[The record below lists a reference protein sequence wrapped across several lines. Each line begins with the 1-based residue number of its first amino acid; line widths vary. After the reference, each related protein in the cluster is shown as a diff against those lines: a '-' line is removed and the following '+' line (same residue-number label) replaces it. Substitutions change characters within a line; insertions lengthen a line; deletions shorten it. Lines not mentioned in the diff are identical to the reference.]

1 MTYPSYAVRDAV
13 FASTLMALI
22 FALTPWVLADDAN
35 VVKWDQIIGSASPF
49 QPIGGIAAVGFPWSA
64 EKGNAWVH
72 LGTGHVKFNVKGLV
86 LAGSTPLAVAGT
98 IGVTTKV
105 KGTLV
110 CNGVSTVTSVLV
122 DTPPVPLD
130 PQGNAEFVGGVAI
143 PTACLLTTDKLA
155 FVIRVA
161 EAGGNLTLVDK
172 WNAVGVVRTP

>member
-1 MTYPSYAVRDAV
+1 MTYLSHVV
-13 FASTLMALI
+13 KGTVLASTLMALV
-22 FALTPWVLADDAN
+22 FTSAPWALADEAN
-35 VVKWDQIIGSASPF
+35 VVKWDQIIGSVSLF
-49 QPIGGIAAVGFPWSA
+49 QPIGGIASVGIPWSV
-64 EKGNAWVH
+64 EKGKAWVH
-72 LGTGHVKFNVKGLV
+72 LQTGHVKFNVKGLV

-98 IGVTTKV
+98 IGVTAKV

-110 CNGVSTVTSVLV
+110 CNGLSTVTSALV

-130 PQGNAEFVGGVAI
+130 PQGNADFVGDVVV

-161 EAGGNLTLVDK
+161 EAANPSFVDK